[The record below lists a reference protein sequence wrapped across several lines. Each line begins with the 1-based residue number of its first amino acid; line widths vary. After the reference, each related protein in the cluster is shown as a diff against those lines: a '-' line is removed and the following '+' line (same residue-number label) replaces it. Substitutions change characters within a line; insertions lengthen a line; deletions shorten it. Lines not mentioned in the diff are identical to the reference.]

1 MSRHISRNLLGT
13 QEAINTNSHFRTKVH
28 FKNKARFKM
37 KTEIRIDSSLDLYN
51 KVVQDM
57 ADALSESSKGDEWG
71 KDIARKKISEMKFK
85 LKLIEDN
92 L

>member
-1 MSRHISRNLLGT
+1 
-13 QEAINTNSHFRTKVH
+13 
-28 FKNKARFKM
+28 M

-57 ADALSESSKGDEWG
+57 ADALSETSKGDEWG
-71 KDIARKKISEMKFK
+71 KDIAKKKISEMKFK
-85 LKLIEDN
+85 MKLIEDN

>member
-1 MSRHISRNLLGT
+1 
-13 QEAINTNSHFRTKVH
+13 
-28 FKNKARFKM
+28 
-37 KTEIRIDSSLDLYN
+37 
-51 KVVQDM
+51 M

-92 L
+92 LQNDTQGLSEQKGVPGKDDVNMS